1 MSRNEAQSEI
11 VGVVLILGIT
21 FASIGVI
28 LLLGQPILS
37 DATDSAT
44 VDRVQNE
51 MISLD
56 SRLTAASVGT
66 SVNETLTFNL
76 QGGSLTSEPDAT
88 RFNVTLEDG
97 TPIYNGSIGKIEYE
111 NSNVAV
117 AYEAGGIWRRN
128 TLTGASF
135 MISSPD
141 FTFDGET
148 LSLPVYNVTSEG
160 GYSGPNTLSVRGGNR
175 TNYYPNA
182 TLSNPVDGNV
192 TVTVETEYQDG
203 WARYF
208 ENQLRGN
215 VINETENKVTAELL
229 ALETP
234 NEIDTA
240 GASKAE
246 GTGSVNNVFGSFED
260 GVEFPS
266 ADSTIES
273 YVEYAE
279 SNPVTPVSNGPVTDL
294 AGCSSGCNSDDP
306 VVYNGTDYTMNGEDF
321 DATSGNITVVVDG
334 DLRVEDMVVDVIDSS
349 DNKMTVVTTGDLIFT
364 ENYLVDNAG
373 DIAPD
378 NLIFQTTSNG
388 EVIFEGNGGDGF
400 GTVYAP
406 NSLVSL
412 SEMGNGAGST
422 WDGPVVAEVFD
433 AGGVDSGASITFS
446 GSVDV
451 QPADTEVNLFVLERE
466 VGIE

>member
-76 QGGSLTSEPDAT
+76 QGGSLTSEPNAT
-88 RFNVTLEDG
+88 RFNVTLENGD
-97 TPIYNGSIGKIEYE
+97 TIYNRSIGKIEYE

-182 TLSNPVDGNV
+182 TVSNPVDGNV
-192 TVTVETEYQDG
+192 TITVETEYQDG

-246 GTGSVNNVFGSFED
+246 GTSSVNNVFGSFED

-279 SNPVTPVSNGPVTDL
+279 SNIDSSAVGDL
-294 AGCSSGCNSDDP
+294 NSSGSPYDESP
-306 VVYNGTDYTMNGEDF
+306 GVYYNDTADYTMNGEEF
-321 DATSGNITVVVDG
+321 NVNGGNITVVVDG
-334 DLRVEDMVVDVIDSS
+334 DLTIDNMELTNAGS
-349 DNKMTVVTTGDLIFT
+349 NTNLKIVTTGDLELT
-364 ENYLVDNAG
+364 RGYTVTNSEGAG
-373 DIAPD
+373 K
-378 NLIFQTTSNG
+378 LIFQTTSNG
-388 EVIFEGNGGDGF
+388 EVSFEGGSGTGT

-406 NSLVSL
+406 DSIVSL
-412 SEMGNGAGST
+412 SEMGNGAGSDWT
-422 WDGPVVAEVFD
+422 GPVVAEVFD
-433 AGGVDSGASITFS
+433 AGGVDSDASITFS

>member
-37 DATDSAT
+37 DATNSAT

-51 MISLD
+51 MITLD

-76 QGGSLTSEPDAT
+76 EGGSLTSEPDAT
-88 RFNVTLEDG
+88 RFNVSWDG
-97 TPIYNGSIGKIEYE
+97 NTINRSIGKIEYE
-111 NSNVAV
+111 NGETAV

-135 MISSPD
+135 MISPPD

-175 TNYYPNA
+175 TKYHPNA
-182 TLSNPVDGNV
+182 TESNPVDGNV
-192 TVTVETEYQDG
+192 TVTVETQYHQG

-215 VINETENKVTAELL
+215 VTVNNETTNEVTAELL
-229 ALETP
+229 ALNTP
-234 NEIDTA
+234 DSIDWA

-246 GTGSVNNVFGSFED
+246 ATGSVNNVFGSFED

-266 ADSTIES
+266 ADGTIGS

-279 SNPVTPVSNGPVTDL
+279 SNIDSSAVGDLNSTGVSYGPGVYYNATDE
-294 AGCSSGCNSDDP
+294 
-306 VVYNGTDYTMNGEDF
+306 YTMTGEDF
-321 DATSGNITVVVDG
+321 NAAGSGNITVVIDG
-334 DLRVEDMVVDVIDSS
+334 DLTVENIDADVNADDKLTI
-349 DNKMTVVTTGDLIFT
+349 VTTGDLKFANGYTIQDSGS
-364 ENYLVDNAG
+364 L
-373 DIAPD
+373 APESV
-378 NLIFQTTSNG
+378 IFQTTSNG
-388 EVIFEGNGGDGF
+388 EVIFEGGDGNPSGIEGY

-406 NSLVSL
+406 DSLVSL
-412 SEMGNGAGST
+412 SEMGEAGGSEWT
-422 WDGPVVAEVFD
+422 GPVVAEVFD
-433 AGGVDSGASITFS
+433 AGGVDSDASITFG

-451 QPADTEVNLFVLERE
+451 QPADTEIDLYVIERK